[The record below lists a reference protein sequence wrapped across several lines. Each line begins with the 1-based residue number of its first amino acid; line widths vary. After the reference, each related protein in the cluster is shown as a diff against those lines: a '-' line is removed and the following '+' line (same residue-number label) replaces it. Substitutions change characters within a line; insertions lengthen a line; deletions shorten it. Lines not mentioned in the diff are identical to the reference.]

1 MRNLEKIIKTKLRKF
16 LNENVNKDLSLDAL
30 NFIKEY
36 LNIKSDILLVN
47 KNSRFDD
54 ISMSQ
59 QMASVKYDD
68 RSNKFIVQINFDDT
82 KNGFVRRLAH
92 ELVHAKQMEDGRLK
106 IKDEKIWF
114 DGKSISWKEY
124 KELYHSDEIPKFEE
138 EAFDQERIISNAF
151 WNR

>member
-68 RSNKFIVQINFDDT
+68 RSNKFIVQIN
-82 KNGFVRRLAH
+82 L
-92 ELVHAKQMEDGRLK
+92 
-106 IKDEKIWF
+106 
-114 DGKSISWKEY
+114 
-124 KELYHSDEIPKFEE
+124 LY
-138 EAFDQERIISNAF
+138 
-151 WNR
+151 

>member
-1 MRNLEKIIKTKLRKF
+1 MKDLEKIIKTKLRKF